1 MDKDRIGQALKAL
14 RDADSG
20 VDSGVEA
27 EVRAVLAFRRQQRRR
42 RGLRRV
48 AIPLAIAAAGLITI
62 ASWQATRAIPR
73 HVTAVQEPNA
83 REVLTP
89 FYPLMQSS
97 PPFERGL
104 LMRITVPAST
114 MRRVG
119 LPVAD
124 DHLADQVEADVLV
137 GQDDLARAI
146 RFVTYTK

>member
-1 MDKDRIGQALKAL
+1 MEDRIGQALKAL

-20 VDSGVEA
+20 VDTGADA
-27 EVRAVLAFRRQQRRR
+27 EVRAVLVFRRQQRRR
-42 RGLRRV
+42 GLRRA
-48 AIPLAIAAAGLITI
+48 AIPLAIAAASLITI

-73 HVTAVQEPNA
+73 HLTAVQEPNA

-124 DHLADQVEADVLV
+124 DHLADQVQADVLV